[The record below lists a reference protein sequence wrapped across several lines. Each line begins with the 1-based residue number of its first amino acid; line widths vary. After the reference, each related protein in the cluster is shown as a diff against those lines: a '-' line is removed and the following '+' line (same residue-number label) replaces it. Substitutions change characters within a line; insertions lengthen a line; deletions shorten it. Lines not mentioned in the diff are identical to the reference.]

1 MAKINYRADNT
12 YLIEGSAFDN
22 PKLMGRA
29 MSDGRDSLYLEFYYG
44 KEEAISKKG
53 VAYQKIIRKTEKL
66 GLFLWRAPRTPQERA
81 QNHETLS
88 IAKRLRF
95 ERGQQLLN
103 DTQGYRLK
111 KSNAVDMF
119 EWMQCYYERY
129 TKADKRHIGRA
140 RTLLMEFCAASPDY
154 QAFTRRLPPKQLTRD
169 MVTRFADYLQQRF
182 TGEGPHTVFARFK
195 KIMKAATA
203 EGLFDKSPCEGVSIR
218 IDEGVIK
225 KDILSVEEIQKLIAT
240 YVEGQ
245 SDTIRDAFIFC
256 LYTGL
261 RFCDVKNLRYSNID
275 FANKLLKFDQAKTSG
290 HSSASWVMV
299 PLSDGVIDM
308 IGHGRRDDLIF
319 ALPSHTMCLKAL
331 RHWTARAGIDKHIT
345 WHCARHSFAVNVLTR
360 GADIKTVSS
369 LLGHASLKHT
379 EKYTRAVDT
388 LKRAAIDSLP
398 DLIV

>member
-1 MAKINYRADNT
+1 MAQKNYRADNT
-12 YLIEGSAFDN
+12 YLIEGGQRDN

-44 KEEAISKKG
+44 KEESISKKG
-53 VAYQKIIRKTEKL
+53 IAYQKVLRGTEL
-66 GLFLWRAPRTPQERA
+66 LNLYLWRAPRTSAERA
-81 QNHETLS
+81 QNRETLN

-95 ERGQQLLN
+95 ERGQQILS
-103 DTQGYRLK
+103 DRQGYRLK
-111 KSNAVDMF
+111 KSDNVNLY
-119 EWMQCYYERY
+119 EWMQLYIDKY
-129 TKADKRHIGRA
+129 TKTDIRQMRRA
-140 RTLLMEFCAASPDY
+140 RTLLMEFCAETPDY
-154 QAFTRRLPPKQLTRD
+154 ARFARRLNPKQLTRD
-169 MVTRFADYLQQRF
+169 MVSHFADYLQYRF

-195 KIMKAATA
+195 KMMKAATM
-203 EGLFDKSPCEGVSIR
+203 EDLFAKNPCEGVTMR
-218 IDEGVIK
+218 IDNGIIK
-225 KDILSVEEIQKLIAT
+225 KDILSLAEIQQLIST
-240 YVEGQ
+240 RYEGQ
-245 SDTIRDAFIFC
+245 SDDIRRAFIFC

-261 RFCDVKNLRYSNID
+261 RWCDVKDLRYSNVD
-275 FANKLLKFDQAKTSG
+275 FANRLLKFDQNKTRG
-290 HSSASWVMV
+290 HSSASGVMI
-299 PLSDGVIDM
+299 PLSAGLLAL

-319 ALPSHTMCLKAL
+319 ALPSHTMCLKSL
-331 RHWTARAGIDKHIT
+331 RRWTARAGIDKHIT